1 MSSQGTTNKIS
12 LTKAKINK
20 AFKEAVSGLQFV
32 TTDFE
37 VEIDNDTMLFVDI
50 ETNDYNN
57 YEELVLLDVEVM
69 RNDKS
74 YDNIALF
81 LFEKINAEIND
92 LNLDRYKEYLDWEDQ
107 NEYET
112 MGGRFSHLSYY

>member
-20 AFKEAVSGLQFV
+20 AFKEAINRLQFV

-50 ETNDYNN
+50 ETNDCNN
-57 YEELVLLDVEVM
+57 YEELTLLDVDVM

-81 LFEKINAEIND
+81 LFNKINAQIKD
-92 LNLDRYKEYLDWEDQ
+92 LNLDRYKNYIDWEYQ
-107 NEYET
+107 SEYET
-112 MGGRFSHLSYY
+112 IGGKYAY

>member
-20 AFKEAVSGLQFV
+20 AFKEAINRLQFV

-50 ETNDYNN
+50 ETNDCNN
-57 YEELVLLDVEVM
+57 YEKLTLLGVELV

-74 YDNIALF
+74 YKNIALF
-81 LFEKINAEIND
+81 LAQKINEQIEV
-92 LNLDRYKEYLDWEDQ
+92 LNLDRYKEYLDWEYQKD
-107 NEYET
+107 YET
-112 MGGRFSHLSYY
+112 IGGRYAYD